1 MLRAWPSGG
10 GECAAL
16 HLCHGWEV
24 RDRRVGVMSTRPAAV
39 HQALLFRQLTGHVTV
54 LEHTGP
60 PLTAEQRAQ
69 LDAVGIAV
77 VRGEVVAVES
87 AGDHVTGFRLADGTV
102 IALDAVVV
110 APICYAHADLL
121 APLGLHPAE
130 FRAGDA
136 LMGTY
141 VSNKPG
147 GATSVAGVYVAGNV
161 ADVQEQVISAAAAGL
176 TAAATINGVSWESN
190 CSTGATHRSFR
201 PSSAPWAIALRREL

>member
-1 MLRAWPSGG
+1 M
-10 GECAAL
+10 
-16 HLCHGWEV
+16 
-24 RDRRVGVMSTRPAAV
+24 RDRRVGVMSTGPAAV

-77 VRGEVVAVES
+77 VQGEVVAVES
-87 AGDHVTGFRLADGTV
+87 AGDHVTGVRLADGTV

-110 APICYAHADLL
+110 APICYARADLL

-136 LMGTY
+136 SWAPICLISPVARRPLR
-141 VSNKPG
+141 VSTSR
-147 GATSVAGVYVAGNV
+147 ATSPTFRNRSSARPPPGLPPPRRPTESHGNRTARLV
-161 ADVQEQVISAAAAGL
+161 RL
-176 TAAATINGVSWESN
+176 TAHSGRAQRHGRLLCGENYDNTSGSS
-190 CSTGATHRSFR
+190 RSVCR
-201 PSSAPWAIALRREL
+201 